1 MSKANEIGRQG
12 EAIALHFLGCKKHNI
27 LERNW
32 RWQKAE
38 IDIISQDEKTLVFV
52 EVKTRSAER
61 YGQPKE
67 FVSLRKEALMK
78 EAAEAY
84 LEINELELELRFDII
99 SIVLKNGTPKI
110 EHLENVF

>member
-1 MSKANEIGRQG
+1 M
-12 EAIALHFLGCKKHNI
+12 
-27 LERNW
+27 
-32 RWQKAE
+32 QKAE
-38 IDIISQDEKTLVFV
+38 IDIISQDKKTLVFV
-52 EVKTRSAER
+52 EVKIRSTER
-61 YGQPKE
+61 YGQPKD

-99 SIVLKNGTPKI
+99 SIVLKNGTSKI